1 MRSSVLVFLVSCTVL
16 LQAGCVSGVA
26 SYPAIPLQPSHPAGA
41 PGQGSSAPADAAAP
55 CTHVPADSKPCA
67 ACLCAASPGDSSKG
81 AGEKVTGGAVERVS
95 FPDLGDFVLE
105 ARVDTGAQTSSLHV
119 TSWKPFERDGAR
131 WVSFVLP
138 VGAGKKPL
146 RLERPLSRIVRI
158 KGRDESNRRRPVVQ
172 LKIRLG
178 KIERTIEFTLAD
190 RGDFEFPALL
200 GRNFLL
206 DTVVVDVGRRFVLSA
221 PPATGTSGLAGKSR
235 SSS

>member
-1 MRSSVLVFLVSCTVL
+1 MYPVWRVI
-16 LQAGCVSGVA
+16 LQFPFS
-26 SYPAIPLQPSHPAGA
+26 PAIPQARPVRGLLPPPTRRLPASMSRPTA
-41 PGQGSSAPADAAAP
+41 SPVRPACVLP
-55 CTHVPADSKPCA
+55 P
-67 ACLCAASPGDSSKG
+67 PGDSSKG

-95 FPDLGDFVLE
+95 FPDLGDFMLE

-158 KGRDESNRRRPVVQ
+158 KGRDENNRRRPVVQ

-206 DTVVVDVGRRFVLSA
+206 DTIVVDVGRRFVLSA